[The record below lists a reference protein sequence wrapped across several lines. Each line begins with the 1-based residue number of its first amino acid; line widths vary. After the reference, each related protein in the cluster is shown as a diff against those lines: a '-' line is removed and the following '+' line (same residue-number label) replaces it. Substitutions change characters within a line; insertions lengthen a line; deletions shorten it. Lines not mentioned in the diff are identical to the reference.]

1 MRWIDNPQLTQLV
14 NSARASGEH
23 PGYVALQPIFDL
35 LEAAYDWLFGT
46 RPAERKSRPS
56 LPPL

>member
-14 NSARASGEH
+14 NNARASAEH
-23 PGYVALQPIFDL
+23 PGYVALQPIVDL
-35 LEAAYDWLFGT
+35 LEAAYDWLVGK
-46 RPAERKSRPS
+46 RPADRRSRTS